1 MTYVPYEDKAQE
13 MFEMA
18 MEDVK
23 SDVDKAWNHA
33 EELAVL
39 VGKIADEELR
49 DKLDEHISMVMLY
62 LEKI

>member
-1 MTYVPYEDKAQE
+1 MTFTPYEDKAQE
-13 MFEMA
+13 MFELA
-18 MEDVK
+18 MENVK
-23 SDVDKAWNHA
+23 SDVDKAWNYA

-39 VGKIADEELR
+39 VGKINDEELR